1 MYSYMYFDVLFEVSE
16 KRNSVPWVVVDTGVV
31 VDTMCMSAMQSARM
45 LGESF
50 LSRQNE

>member
-1 MYSYMYFDVLFEVSE
+1 MAAAGVVGPGVVE
-16 KRNSVPWVVVDTGVV
+16 VVDTGVV

-50 LSRQNE
+50 LSRQNVNDSQIFR